1 MKVVVVDDSMPNA
14 MYMEGLAK
22 KIDFVDT
29 ILFTDPSEALQWCRA
44 EQPDLILLDFVMPEM
59 NGSEFIRRLLEERDN
74 RNVPIIVITADE
86 ERATLHQALEA
97 GATDFIR
104 KPVDPTELIARTRN
118 LLKLRGNQIELA
130 ETVQRL
136 HVLATTDMLT
146 ETANRRHFLERTE
159 AEMARARRFDEQLSL
174 AMLDADLFKN
184 VNDTYGHAGGDA
196 VLRALARTC
205 RQMLRSHDVVGR
217 LGGEEFAICM
227 PATAKEKAEIVC
239 NRLRI
244 AMEELVVESNAGGI
258 RFTVSIGV
266 AAYDAGADDLE
277 RFMSR
282 ADEALYAA
290 KDAGRNRVVV
300 M

>member
-22 KIDFVDT
+22 KLDFVDT
-29 ILFTDPSEALQWCRA
+29 VVFTDPNKALQWCRA

-59 NGSEFIRRLLEERDN
+59 TGSEFIRRLIEERDN

-86 ERATLHQALEA
+86 DRATLHDALEA
-97 GATDFIR
+97 GATDFVR
-104 KPVDPTELIARTRN
+104 KPVDPAELLARTRN

-159 AEMARARRFDEQLSL
+159 AEMARARRFEEHLSL
-174 AMLDADLFKN
+174 AMLDADLFKK
-184 VNDTYGHAGGDA
+184 VNDTFGHIGGDA
-196 VLRALARTC
+196 VLRALAQTC
-205 RQMLRSHDVVGR
+205 RQMLRSHDIVGR

-227 PATAKEKAEIVC
+227 PATAKDKAEVVC
-239 NRLRI
+239 NRLRT
-244 AMEELVVESNAGGI
+244 AMADLVVASTAGDI

-266 AAYDAGADDLE
+266 AEYEANNDDLE
-277 RFMSR
+277 AFMSR
-282 ADEALYAA
+282 ADQALYAA

-300 M
+300 V